1 MDGPNKSIKA
11 ILRKLSFDDLRNWA
25 GETILNRGNGYV
37 KQVDQLSRTED
48 NALVA
53 WVTGN
58 ERYATSVRVEEG
70 GEFDY

>member
-48 NALVA
+48 FHAEDDFTILP
-53 WVTGN
+53 
-58 ERYATSVRVEEG
+58 SLL
-70 GEFDY
+70 